1 MGRIHYLKKFLS
13 FVPKIILLSQIWMN
27 FTNLDHDESLR
38 YEKFTS
44 LSCGALLSVID
55 MQLQELNSH
64 FNEVSSKLL
73 LCVAYLSLD
82 NLFASF
88 NKEKLLRF
96 AHFYPN
102 DFSTVKLSTLDNQ
115 LETYILDI
123 RFSDKFAT
131 LKGIG
136 QLAEKLVKMK
146 RDVIY
151 PLVYTFIIDS
161 ASCDSDY

>member
-1 MGRIHYLKKFLS
+1 
-13 FVPKIILLSQIWMN
+13 
-27 FTNLDHDESLR
+27 
-38 YEKFTS
+38 
-44 LSCGALLSVID
+44 

-73 LCVAYLSLD
+73 LCVACLSLD

-88 NKEKLLRF
+88 NKEKLFRL

-102 DFSTVKLSTLDNQ
+102 DFSAVKLSTLDNQ
-115 LETYILDI
+115 LETYILDM
-123 RFSDKFAT
+123 RSSDEFAT

-146 RDVIY
+146 KDVIY
-151 PLVYTFIIDS
+151 PLVYTLVTLSLILLVATATIEYFQQ
-161 ASCDSDY
+161 